1 MYVVVFGSRLYIR
14 RPTHNTHRGD
24 SRGFM
29 EARFWRV
36 IIIIKTY
43 GRNNRGGGGGDD
55 GDGVYV
61 YSSLCSFP
69 VGRGADFFFGVDDD
83 DDETGSH
90 LLNSSQSGEK
100 SERRRNCS
108 NSI

>member
-1 MYVVVFGSRLYIR
+1 MCVVVFSSGLYIR
-14 RPTHNTHRGD
+14 RPTHNTHGD

-55 GDGVYV
+55 GDGVY
-61 YSSLCSFP
+61 SSLCSFP
-69 VGRGADFFFGVDDD
+69 VGRGADFFGVDDD
-83 DDETGSH
+83 DDETGNH

-100 SERRRNCS
+100 SKRRRNCS